1 MNSRKFPK
9 KLSSPTHKGLRRPI
23 RTSVRSI
30 TEPWCLLVSPFE
42 KRRMAPPA
50 NEYARQT
57 DLCRRLAGEYTLGDQ
72 QPPTS
77 ADASKPNET

>member
-1 MNSRKFPK
+1 MVFA
-9 KLSSPTHKGLRRPI
+9 G
-23 RTSVRSI
+23 
-30 TEPWCLLVSPFE
+30 EPFE